1 MANALKAGDAH
12 VAADAIE
19 DLIDALRREAIR
31 RLQAAD
37 AAPDSLTNSK
47 DGSS

>member
-1 MANALKAGDAH
+1 MVSALKAGDAN

-31 RLQAAD
+31 RLQVAD
-37 AAPDSLTNSK
+37 AAFDPLTPTK